1 VVDGLWRPIAREQLE
16 RRRQLDEP
24 VGPHLTA
31 PPVSRRVRRIL
42 GPLDGLVVDA

>member
-1 VVDGLWRPIAREQLE
+1 VRTHRLIEL
-16 RRRQLDEP
+16 
-24 VGPHLTA
+24 